1 MVQWLA
7 MLKSEAIKLLGGDV
21 VLAAKAI
28 GVTRQAVEKWPE
40 DHEGPLPV
48 RIEDRVLAALW
59 RRQQAAGQTVIP
71 APEGA

>member
-1 MVQWLA
+1 
-7 MLKSEAIKLLGGDV
+7 MLKSEAVRLLGGDV

-40 DHEGPLPV
+40 DHVGPLPV

-59 RRQQAAGQTVIP
+59 RRQQAAGQSTVP
-71 APEGA
+71 AAEGA